1 MTDALE
7 EYIDKSIIHVSQDE
21 SQKNYEVWAKT
32 YNEDVSKLGFVVP
45 EEAVK
50 VMKSLKILKDGASIL
65 DVGAGTGVLG
75 ECLANV
81 DFNGTLD
88 LLDGSF
94 EMLYEAKKKN
104 IKYRNLI
111 VHLVPDDGD
120 LPLKAKSYDI
130 LVCVGSFIPGHI
142 AYTALPGMLQVV
154 KPGGYIVLNLRATKT
169 ENQYTL
175 NFKEILKKL
184 EDDKKV
190 EHLATQQVSHFK
202 TETIT
207 DMFSNIFVYRKL

>member
-104 IKYRNLI
+104 IKYRSANQTYSIII
-111 VHLVPDDGD
+111 VFKDV
-120 LPLKAKSYDI
+120 
-130 LVCVGSFIPGHI
+130 
-142 AYTALPGMLQVV
+142 
-154 KPGGYIVLNLRATKT
+154 T
-169 ENQYTL
+169 EFDVQ
-175 NFKEILKKL
+175 
-184 EDDKKV
+184 
-190 EHLATQQVSHFK
+190 
-202 TETIT
+202 
-207 DMFSNIFVYRKL
+207 